1 MVHVYECGLLTRSSS
16 KGRVYCYHQFMHYCM
31 SICLRCTHKLFSNS
45 QRQHVGII
53 VFFLTKTCNYVLS
66 FFIFFPTNSSGIVL
80 DMMSTLMK
88 LTAAQ
93 RPSQTFLRLV
103 SEASSCGSWL
113 RPRREL
119 IVFLA
124 PRDLQRSTTTRT
136 NTPIHLRRLL
146 SSMAPL
152 HESHQN
158 CL

>member
-66 FFIFFPTNSSGIVL
+66 FFIFFPTNRSGIVL

-93 RPSQTFLRLV
+93 RPDQTFLRLV
-103 SEASSCGSWL
+103 SEASQQLWIMASSTASPLFFSPLETCEEAL
-113 RPRREL
+113 PH
-119 IVFLA
+119 A
-124 PRDLQRSTTTRT
+124 PTLT
-136 NTPIHLRRLL
+136 IHLRRLL
-146 SSMAPL
+146 SMAPL